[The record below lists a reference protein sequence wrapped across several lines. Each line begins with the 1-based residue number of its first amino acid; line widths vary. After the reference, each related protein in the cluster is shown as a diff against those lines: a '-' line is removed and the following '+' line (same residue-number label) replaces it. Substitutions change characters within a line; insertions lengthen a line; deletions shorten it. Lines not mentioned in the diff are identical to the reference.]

1 MAKVVGTLLV
11 LLAGLGLQ
19 AVQAGF
25 RSPESLVRNVY
36 AYYGDRSSDLSSGLP
51 RDPATSRQF
60 FDQSLRG
67 AWSSLKDQPY
77 DFLVQSPTWKLGAVS
92 RIGRASAWTDPGC
105 GGFVEAI
112 VDPVAERT
120 SRRRLKGLARRRIQ
134 LRDRGRLDS
143 GRWRRCGWRRVKL
156 RGARQQRLR
165 RRGIRGDQRQRQRAD
180 KDRRMFHEGYVVIP
194 PGNRKINYSSG
205 AFSIGSNL
213 SASRPNRFHDCSIC
227 GGSGAVASIS
237 PPRGCGITIRRANR
251 CKRFCRPPGSCQF
264 SLLKYLGSPTI
275 A

>member
-11 LLAGLGLQ
+11 LLAGLDLQ

-92 RIGRASAWTDPGC
+92 ISILRKQFDKTYVAVALDNNGRAVTLNFIVVNGPDGWVISD
-105 GGFVEAI
+105 VES
-112 VDPVAERT
+112 PH
-120 SRRRLKGLARRRIQ
+120 
-134 LRDRGRLDS
+134 DS
-143 GRWRRCGWRRVKL
+143 L
-156 RGARQQRLR
+156 
-165 RRGIRGDQRQRQRAD
+165 
-180 KDRRMFHEGYVVIP
+180 RMFLAQYK
-194 PGNRKINYSSG
+194 N
-205 AFSIGSNL
+205 
-213 SASRPNRFHDCSIC
+213 
-227 GGSGAVASIS
+227 
-237 PPRGCGITIRRANR
+237 
-251 CKRFCRPPGSCQF
+251 
-264 SLLKYLGSPTI
+264 
-275 A
+275 